1 MILVTGASDNHYLT
15 LINMINSFLKYTNNH
30 EWVLIEDSMATI
42 GVTDHAQKELGDIVY
57 VDVDTINSDL
67 SVDDVFGS
75 IEAVKTVS
83 DLYMPIAGKVL
94 EINSNLEM
102 NPELVNKS
110 PYNEGWIIKVEINT
124 SNINNELLT
133 ADEYKAS
140 LGM

>member
-1 MILVTGASDNHYLT
+1 MEVLDN
-15 LINMINSFLKYTNNH
+15 LKYTKNH
-30 EWVLIEDSMATI
+30 EWVLIQDSIATI

-67 SVDDVFGS
+67 NVDDVFGS

-94 EINSNLEM
+94 EINSNLET
-102 NPELVNKS
+102 NPELVNTS
-110 PYNEGWIIKVEINT
+110 PYNEGWIIKVKIDT
-124 SNINNELLT
+124 SNMNNELLT